1 MHFVTQNTDF
11 AQFIKNLPHFYNNRH
26 RLRTHRP
33 VAISPL
39 P

>member
-11 AQFIKNLPHFYNNRH
+11 EQFIKILPHFYNNRQ
-26 RLRTHRP
+26 RLRTRRP

>member
-11 AQFIKNLPHFYNNRH
+11 AQFIKILPHFHNSAH